1 MDISSILVQG
11 SGVLLSW
18 CAYYAMISLDGAKH
32 KNIIKHII
40 FSLIIWITMN
50 ITKSLND
57 PFIRLILNALVFY
70 VVYYI
75 NKPNNMIRGIIVV
88 FIMYFLLII
97 IDIISSIIFIKIY
110 NEDYIQLIN
119 NKNIITISNLIVSTI
134 ILTLSNLKILN
145 LEATKF
151 IDKIVAKESLK
162 NLLLY
167 IMLALFGLSIIYIY
181 YLAKNSNFYGFLVVV
196 MFLLISCICLM
207 EMKRKAS
214 YKESYEET
222 AYKYDELKTYTDLN
236 ENLINEL
243 RKQRHDSKNSII
255 VLKGLIRENKIS
267 ELEKVVDKM
276 IGDNISIKNEDINRF
291 MHIKETGL
299 KYLFLHKYIIAKNKN
314 IHVLADIQK
323 NMEDADFSQYQQS
336 FVKSLYAIIGII
348 LDNAIEAA
356 SESKDSSMV
365 IQAGK
370 VSSDINIYVINTYE
384 NKPDM
389 NQINAQ
395 GYSTKGKNRGYG
407 LKILS
412 EICDTYKDILSVET
426 YLQNDLFTQHIVIR
440 HII

>member
-1 MDISSILVQG
+1 
-11 SGVLLSW
+11 
-18 CAYYAMISLDGAKH
+18 MISLDGAKH